1 MKRRA
6 SLMLAALLMS
16 SVVVAQTPGDALS
29 AEQLKALVSGKTW
42 ALTFGGDLKDPSRT
56 AYWDFKP
63 EGSVCGRLH
72 GAKQGSKCADAGT
85 WKLQGDVLCWNFE
98 WIGVNYGYQSTCKR
112 VRKADGKLYELIDPE
127 GKMQAVPFHPVDPAR
142 G

>member
-1 MKRRA
+1 MKRLA
-6 SLMLAALLMS
+6 SLMFTALVS
-16 SVVVAQTPGDALS
+16 FSVNAQTSSDALS

-63 EGSVCGRLH
+63 DGSVCGRLH
-72 GAKQGSKCADAGT
+72 GDKQGSKCADTGN

-98 WIGVNYGYQSTCKR
+98 WIGVNYGYKSTCKR
-112 VRKADGKLYELIDPE
+112 VRRADGKFYELIDPE
-127 GKMQAVPFHPVDPAR
+127 GKMQAVPFYPLETGR
-142 G
+142 R